1 MMPGNKLRGQ
11 FVLTLG
17 FSAFQ
22 ELTFPRDKTRQ
33 DNGEQMISG
42 GAPKNSRSALQ
53 AVRTVATLDH
63 LV

>member
-1 MMPGNKLRGQ
+1 MMPGNELRGQ

-33 DNGEQMISG
+33 DNGEMISG
-42 GAPKNSRSALQ
+42 GCAAL
-53 AVRTVATLDH
+53 
-63 LV
+63 